1 MDGLPEP
8 VGNEKAGAK
17 PGPQRADSRNVSE
30 KTCGLCRVD
39 GLGTSKLG
47 TSH

>member
-17 PGPQRADSRNVSE
+17 PGPQRASRNVSE
-30 KTCGLCRVD
+30 KTCGLCRID